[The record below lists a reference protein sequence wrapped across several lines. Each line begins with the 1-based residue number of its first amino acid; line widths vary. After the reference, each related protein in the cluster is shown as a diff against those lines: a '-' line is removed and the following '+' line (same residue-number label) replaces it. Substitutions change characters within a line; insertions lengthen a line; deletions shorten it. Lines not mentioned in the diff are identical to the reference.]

1 MELTATVRD
10 YGTGDLESD
19 TLTLESKDMEFRL
32 ITLKPGF
39 AEFGQYTI
47 PFLVSNTVES

>member
-19 TLTLESKDMEFRL
+19 TLTLEPKDMEFRL
-32 ITLKPGF
+32 IALKPGF
-39 AEFGQYTI
+39 GEFGQYTI
-47 PFLVSNTVES
+47 PFLVNNTIDS